1 MSTFHHPASGL
12 EASFPHDSLGPFTM
26 ASDMDGEAKPLHGL
40 THLIEVVPF
49 IQAQSPQLLRA
60 GRRALHWDA
69 LYRGPYQLEIVA
81 MGTIHC
87 QPHRP

>member
-1 MSTFHHPASGL
+1 MSTFHHPTSGL
-12 EASFPHDSLGPFTM
+12 EARFPHDSLGPFTM
-26 ASDMDGEAKPLHGL
+26 ASDMDREAKPLHGL

-60 GRRALHWDA
+60 GRRALHWEA
-69 LYRGPYQLEIVA
+69 LYRCPYQLEIVA